1 MGRVQPLQTVWLGF
15 LNHPTAKSGI
25 PNRGAGEAGPPA
37 SLGAASTCRR
47 VPVRWLFEVSEF
59 RGYGQEWAR
68 GPLFRL
74 TRLRTAR
81 EPRDLRL
88 EIPIYGATEWASS
101 AIRPAIAGVAS

>member
-1 MGRVQPLQTVWLGF
+1 M
-15 LNHPTAKSGI
+15 
-25 PNRGAGEAGPPA
+25 
-37 SLGAASTCRR
+37 
-47 VPVRWLFEVSEF
+47 
-59 RGYGQEWAR
+59 
-68 GPLFRL
+68 